1 MEQLVFIQM
10 EQLVFIQME
19 QLVSNQVEQIVL
31 EVPLSF
37 LLLLALQRL
46 PWQRL
51 TFLTRQFHF

>member
-1 MEQLVFIQM
+1 M

-46 PWQRL
+46 PWQQL